1 MTVYSRKTREGV
13 KWRYDFQFDGKRYT
27 PEQPFDSKREAK
39 EAETTLRRELK
50 AGGLVAEAAV
60 AAGSS
65 RQRGVTLK
73 AAADQFWNDIGRHHR
88 SARDIERRTAIVLR
102 LIGPEKIITAIKFAD
117 VNKAVQDRRAEAGR
131 NGRPLSPSTV
141 NLDVLDQLRPILR
154 HAARVHDL
162 ALPEIDWARARLK
175 VNNQV
180 VREYSDAEMKR
191 WRAELG
197 DPAERDF
204 LHLALRYGPRFG
216 ELYFPTEGAFGLDG
230 EGKPVLKLGR
240 YLSKEGVWRESRK
253 DGSLHTLHLLDED
266 AALIRELV
274 ERAESYEAP
283 HVWLDNAGCLISY
296 HAMRGRLLRAAS
308 RAGIAPGRLI
318 HGARHHAGTAAAR
331 HGLHFAKELL
341 GHRQI
346 ETTSRY
352 AHASPDD
359 MRRVVGGKPGP
370 SVKAR

>member
-1 MTVYSRKTREGV
+1 MTIYSRKTAEGV
-13 KWRYDFQFDGKRYT
+13 RWRYDFQFGGKRYT
-27 PEQPFDSKREAK
+27 PEEAFATKK
-39 EAETTLRRELK
+39 EARDAETTLKRELK
-50 AGGLVAEAAV
+50 AGGLVAEAAL
-60 AAGSS
+60 AGSS
-65 RQRGVTLK
+65 RKRGVTLK

-88 SARDIERRTAIVLR
+88 SARDIERRSAIVMR
-102 LIGPEKIITAIKFAD
+102 LIGATKIITEIKFAD
-117 VNKAVQDRRAEAGR
+117 VNAAVQTRRDEEGR
-131 NGRPLSPSTV
+131 NGRKLSPSTV
-141 NLDVLDQLRPILR
+141 NLDVIDTLRPILR
-154 HAARVHDL
+154 HAARVHSL

-180 VREYSDAEMKR
+180 VREFSAAEIKR

-216 ELYFPTEGAFGLDG
+216 ELYFPTEGAFGLDAD
-230 EGKPVLKLGR
+230 EKPVLKLGR

-266 AALIRELV
+266 AALVRELI

-296 HAMRGRLLRAAS
+296 HAMRGRLLRAAE
-308 RAGIAPGRLI
+308 RAGIEAGRII
-318 HGARHHAGTAAAR
+318 HGARHHAGTNAAR

-352 AHASPDD
+352 AHASPED
-359 MRRVVGGKPGP
+359 MRRVVGGAP
-370 SVKAR
+370 VKAR

>member
-1 MTVYSRKTREGV
+1 MTVYSRKTAEGV
-13 KWRYDFQFDGKRYT
+13 KWRYDFQHGGKRYT
-27 PEQPFDSKREAK
+27 PEQPFDTKKAAK
-39 EAETTLRRELK
+39 DAETTLRRELK
-50 AGGLVAEAAV
+50 AGGLVAASS
-60 AAGSS
+60 GSS
-65 RQRGVTLK
+65 RHRGVTLK
-73 AAADQFWNDIGRHHR
+73 AAAEQFWNDIGRHHR

-102 LIGPEKIITAIKFAD
+102 LIGPDKLVTAIKFAD
-117 VNKAVQDRRAEAGR
+117 VNAAVQQRRDEKGR
-131 NGRPLSPSTV
+131 NGRQLSPSTV

-180 VREYSDAEMKR
+180 VREYSAAEIKR

-216 ELYFPTEGAFGLDG
+216 ELYFPTEGAFVRDA
-230 EGKPVLKLGR
+230 EGGPVLKLGR
-240 YLSKEGVWRESRK
+240 YLSKEGAWRESRK
-253 DGSLHTLHLLDED
+253 DGSLHTLHLLDDD
-266 AALIRELV
+266 AALVGELV
-274 ERAESYEAP
+274 ERALSYEAP
-283 HVWLDNAGCLISY
+283 HVWLDNAGRLISY
-296 HAMRGRLLRAAS
+296 HAMRGRLLRAAA
-308 RAGIAPGRLI
+308 RAGIEAGRII

-352 AHASPDD
+352 AHASPAD
-359 MRRVVGGKPGP
+359 MRRVVGGSAPGA
-370 SVKAR
+370 VKGR